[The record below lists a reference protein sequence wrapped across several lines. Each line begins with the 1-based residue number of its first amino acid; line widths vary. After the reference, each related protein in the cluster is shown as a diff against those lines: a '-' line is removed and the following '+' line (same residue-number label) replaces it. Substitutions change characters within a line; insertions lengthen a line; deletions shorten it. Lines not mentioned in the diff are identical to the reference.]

1 MRHLYA
7 ASAIALALSATA
19 TAVVAQETT
28 SSIRGSVTGAEGAP
42 AIGASVSAVHEPSGT
57 TANAT
62 VNGAGAFN
70 LTGLR
75 PGGPYTVTVTA
86 PGFAPM
92 TSSNIFLGV
101 GQPYNIPFAL
111 ADSRVDELVV
121 TASRA
126 EKSGAL
132 VTVFDRDSIASV
144 ASVSRDIRDI
154 ARRDPFASFNP
165 STRGISIAGQNG
177 RTNRFSVDGVRFSD
191 NFGLN
196 QGGLPSAR
204 GPIPLDAIEQLSV
217 KIAPYDISEG
227 DFQGGSINVVLR
239 SGGNSFTGAAG
250 YTYSDDSL
258 VGTKS
263 KGSTFSQE
271 MTSKTRNAFI
281 SGPIIKDK
289 LFFAFAYEK
298 LNETVPSVFGPP
310 GSGNAIPNLT
320 QTQIDQVT
328 SIANSVYGY
337 DTLGVLN
344 SRPETDKKWTLKLD
358 WNINDNHRL
367 SYSTIQNKGE
377 TVALS
382 GGSSSIT
389 SPGLGLG
396 SYATHEPERVKTH
409 AMQLNSNWNNAFSTE
424 LRVNYRDS
432 MKAPISFGSP
442 GFSDITVCLDPTSV
456 GSLNQCTQTGTP
468 RLVFGTEAFSHADI
482 VGQKQY
488 GAEFVARYNFGDHAF
503 KLHAAYSK
511 VKITNT
517 FVANSLGTYYF
528 DSLADFQARRAG
540 QLLYQYSITGS
551 LADASASFD
560 YDQLTFGAQDSWDIT
575 PDVNVTAGVRFDG
588 YKMKDEAP
596 LKSSFVNRYGFAN
609 NDNIDGNL
617 VVQPRV
623 GLTWRASD
631 RLTFR
636 GGVGLFNG
644 GSPDVFVGNSFSA
657 AGVFTNTITVGR
669 AVGGTGCTVPATV
682 ANAAA
687 ICAAALNNVQ
697 GNRIDPSVLAYLRT
711 NTAALGASPT
721 SFMMPNFKL
730 PAQWK
735 TSLSVDY
742 VADLGTMLG
751 DGWRFGG
758 DLFYGKTDSAA
769 YYTDLRLT
777 QVGTAPD
784 GRPIYADTYTNT
796 ANSDLAMND
805 TDKGRSIIAVARAS
819 KTFDFGLDA
828 GLSYTFSD
836 VKSLSDMGTYASG
849 GSTASGTYGAQPMID
864 PNQPA
869 YGTSS
874 YEVRDNWK
882 FNIDYSHAFFGDY
895 KTSFNLFG
903 ELRSGSPYSLT
914 MNTISSNS
922 RSTLFGA
929 TGATNRYLLY
939 VPDVSSQT
947 ADAKV
952 SYASTAVYEAVRA
965 FVQANDLSQGV
976 IGKNTEK
983 SPDYFKVDLHVEQ
996 EIPAPFLG
1004 SARFK
1009 LFGDVE
1015 NLLNMI
1021 DSDWGSYRTYNPLTS
1036 VVNVACAQ
1044 QVGTSCNQY
1053 SYTAFTKPT
1062 LQPNAQLGV
1071 WRVRLGARFEF

>member
-28 SSIRGSVTGAEGAP
+28 SSIRGSVSAAGAFAV
-42 AIGASVSAVHEPSGT
+42 GASISAVHEPSGT
-57 TANAT
+57 TASAT
-62 VNGAGAFN
+62 TNSAGAFN

-86 PGFAPM
+86 PGFAPV
-92 TSSNIFLGV
+92 TSQNLFLTV
-101 GQPYNIPFAL
+101 GQPYNLPIAIG
-111 ADSRVDELVV
+111 DSQVDELVV
-121 TASRA
+121 TATRA
-126 EKSGAL
+126 ERSGPM
-132 VTVFDRDSIASV
+132 VSVFDRDSIASV

-165 STRGISIAGQNG
+165 STRGVSIAGQNG

-204 GPIPLDAIEQLSV
+204 GPIPLDAVEQLSV

-239 SGGNSFTGAAG
+239 SGGNKFTGAAG

-258 VGTKS
+258 MGTKS
-263 KGSTFSQE
+263 KGSSFSQE
-271 MTSKTRNAFI
+271 MTSKTYNGFI

-298 LNETVPSVFGPP
+298 LNETVPAVFGAP
-310 GSGNAIPNLT
+310 GTGNAVPNLT
-320 QTQIDQVT
+320 QSQIDQVS
-328 SIANSVYGY
+328 SIAKSVYGY
-337 DTLGVLN
+337 DTLGVAT
-344 SRPETDKKWTLKLD
+344 SRPEMDKKWTLKLD

-389 SPGLGLG
+389 SPGLGLA
-396 SYATHEPERVKTH
+396 SYATHEPERVETH
-409 AMQLNSNWNNAFSTE
+409 ALQLNSTWSNAFSTE

-442 GFSDITVCLDPTSV
+442 GYSDITVCLDPTSV

-488 GAEFVARYNFGDHAF
+488 GAEFVARYNLGDHAF

-511 VKITNT
+511 LKITNT

-528 DSLADFQARRAG
+528 DSVADFQARQAG

-551 LADASASFD
+551 LADVSASFN
-560 YDQLTFGAQDSWDIT
+560 YDQITFGLQDSYDIS
-575 PDVNVTAGVRFDG
+575 PALNVTAGVRFDG
-588 YKMKDEAP
+588 YKMDDQAP
-596 LKSSFVNRYGFAN
+596 LKQSFVNRYGFAN
-609 NDNIDGNL
+609 NANIDGNL

-623 GLTWRASD
+623 GLTWRPTD
-631 RLTFR
+631 RLTVR
-636 GGVGLFNG
+636 SGLGLFNG

-669 AVGGTGCTVPATV
+669 AVGGTGCTIPATV

-687 ICAAALNNVQ
+687 ICNAALNNVQ
-697 GNRIDPSVLAYLRT
+697 GNKIDPLVLSYLQT
-711 NTAALGASPT
+711 NTAALAASPT
-721 SFMMPNFKL
+721 SFMSPTFKL

-735 TSLSVDY
+735 ANLSLDY
-742 VADLGTMLG
+742 MADFGERLG
-751 DGWRFGG
+751 DGWRFGA
-758 DLFYGKTDSAA
+758 DLFYGQTDSAA
-769 YYTDLRLT
+769 YYIDQRLT

-796 ANSDLAMND
+796 ANSDLAMKY
-805 TDKGRSIIAVARAS
+805 TDRGKSLIAVARAS
-819 KTFDFGLDA
+819 KSFDFGLDT
-828 GLSYTFSD
+828 GISYTYSD
-836 VKSLSDMGTYASG
+836 VKSLSDMGSYASG
-849 GSTASGTYGAQPMID
+849 GSTASGTYGGQPMFD
-864 PNQPA
+864 PNNPA
-869 YGTSS
+869 YGRSS

-914 MNTISSNS
+914 MNTTASNS
-922 RSTLFGA
+922 RSTLFGT
-929 TGATNRYLLY
+929 TGGTNRYLLY
-939 VPDVSSQT
+939 VPDVSSMT
-947 ADAKV
+947 ADSKV
-952 SYASTAVYEAVRA
+952 TYASTAVYEAFRA
-965 FVQANDLSQGV
+965 FVQGNDLAQGV

-983 SPDYFKVDLHVEQ
+983 SPDYFKVDLHIEQ
-996 EIPAPFLG
+996 ELPVPLLP

-1015 NLLNMI
+1015 NVLNLI
-1021 DSDWGSYRTYNPLTS
+1021 NSDWGSYRTYNPLTS

-1044 QVGTSCNQY
+1044 QVGSNCNQY
-1053 SYTAFTKPT
+1053 SYTAFTAPT
-1062 LQPNAQLGV
+1062 LQANAQLGV
-1071 WRVRLGARFEF
+1071 WRMRLGARFEF

>member
-7 ASAIALALSATA
+7 ASAIALALSASA
-19 TAVVAQETT
+19 TAVMAQETT
-28 SSIRGSVTGAEGAP
+28 SSIRGSVTAGSSAAV
-42 AIGASVSAVHEPSGT
+42 GASVSAVHEPSGT
-57 TANAT
+57 TATAT
-62 VNGAGAFN
+62 TNGAGAFN

-86 PGFAPM
+86 PGFAPV
-92 TSSNIFLGV
+92 TSQNIFLSV
-101 GQPYNIPFAL
+101 GQPYNLPILVGESQVEA
-111 ADSRVDELVV
+111 LVV
-121 TASRA
+121 TAARA
-126 EKSGAL
+126 ERSGPL
-132 VTVFDRDSIASV
+132 VSVFDRDSIASV

-165 STRGISIAGQNG
+165 STRGVSIAGQNG

-217 KIAPYDISEG
+217 KVAPYDVSEG

-239 SGGNSFTGAAG
+239 SGGNRFTGAAG
-250 YTYSDDSL
+250 YTYSNDSL
-258 VGTKS
+258 MGTKS
-263 KGSTFSQE
+263 KGSAFSQD
-271 MTSKTRNAFI
+271 MTSKTRNAFL

-310 GSGNAIPNLT
+310 GSGNAVPNLT
-320 QTQIDQVT
+320 QGQIDQVT
-328 SIANSVYGY
+328 SIAKSVYGY
-337 DTLGVLN
+337 DTLGVLT
-344 SRPETDKKWTLKLD
+344 SRPEKDRKWTLKLD
-358 WNINDNHRL
+358 WNINDNQRL

-382 GGSSSIT
+382 GGSSSNT

-409 AMQLNSNWNNAFSTE
+409 VLQLNSKWTNAFSTE
-424 LRVNYRDS
+424 LRANYRES
-432 MKAPISFGSP
+432 MKIPVSFGSP
-442 GFSDITVCLDPTSV
+442 GYSDITVCLDPVAV

-468 RLVFGTEAFSHADI
+468 RLIFGTEAFSQADV

-488 GAEFVARYNFGDHAF
+488 GAEFIARYNLGDHAF
-503 KLHAAYSK
+503 KLHAAYSRL
-511 VKITNT
+511 KISNT

-528 DSLADFQARRAG
+528 DSLADFQARQAG
-540 QLLYQYSITGS
+540 QLLYQYSITGTLS
-551 LADASASFD
+551 DASASFD
-560 YDQLTFGAQDSWDIT
+560 YDQLTFGAQDSWDVT
-575 PDVNVTAGVRFDG
+575 PEVNVTVGVRADG

-596 LKSSFVNRYGFAN
+596 LKQSFLNRYGFAN
-609 NDNIDGNL
+609 NANIDGNL

-623 GLTWRASD
+623 GLTWRPSD
-631 RLTFR
+631 RLTVRSGF
-636 GGVGLFNG
+636 GLFNG

-657 AGVFTNTITVGR
+657 AGVYTNTITVGR
-669 AVGGTGCTVPATV
+669 AVGGTGCTIPASV

-697 GNRIDPSVLAYLRT
+697 GNKIDPLVLSYLQT

-721 SFMMPNFKL
+721 SFMLPSFKL

-735 TSLSVDY
+735 ANLSVDY
-742 VADLGTMLG
+742 TADLGAMLG

-758 DLFYGKTDSAA
+758 DLLYGQTDSAA
-769 YYTDLRLT
+769 YYTDFRLT

-796 ANSDLAMND
+796 ANSDLAMKH
-805 TDKGRSIIAVARAS
+805 TDRGKSLIAVARAS
-819 KTFDFGLDA
+819 KSFDFGLDA
-828 GLSYTFSD
+828 GVSYTYSD
-836 VKSLSDMGTYASG
+836 IKSLSDMGTYASG
-849 GSTASGTYGAQPMID
+849 GSTASGTYGAQPMVD

-914 MNTISSNS
+914 MNTTTSNS
-922 RSTLFGA
+922 RSTLFGT
-929 TGATNRYLLY
+929 TGASNRYLLY
-939 VPDVSSQT
+939 VPDVSSIT
-947 ADAKV
+947 ADSKV
-952 SYASTAVYEAVRA
+952 TYASTAVYEAFRD
-965 FVQANDLSQGV
+965 FVQTNGLKQG
-976 IGKNTEK
+976 IIEKNSEK

-996 EIPAPFLG
+996 ELPAPFLG
-1004 SARFK
+1004 GARFK
-1009 LFGDVE
+1009 VFGDVE
-1015 NLLNMI
+1015 NLLNLI
-1021 DSDWGSYRTYNPLTS
+1021 NSDWGSYRTYAPLTS
-1036 VVNVACAQ
+1036 VVNVACGQ
-1044 QVGTSCNQY
+1044 QVGASCARYN
-1053 SYTAFTKPT
+1053 YTAFTKPT

-1071 WRVRLGARFEF
+1071 WRARLGVRFEF

>member
-28 SSIRGSVTGAEGAP
+28 SSIRGSVTAGNSAAVGAL
-42 AIGASVSAVHEPSGT
+42 VSAVHEPSGT
-57 TANAT
+57 TATAT
-62 VNGAGAFN
+62 TNSAGAFN

-86 PGFAPM
+86 PGFAPV
-92 TSSNIFLGV
+92 TSQNIFLSV
-101 GQPYNIPFAL
+101 GQPYNLPIL
-111 ADSRVDELVV
+111 VGDSQVEALVV

-126 EKSGAL
+126 ERSGPL
-132 VTVFDRDSIASV
+132 VSVFDRDRIASV

-165 STRGISIAGQNG
+165 STRGVSIAGQNG

-217 KIAPYDISEG
+217 KIAPYDVSEG

-239 SGGNSFTGAAG
+239 SGGNQFKGAAG
-250 YTYSDDSL
+250 YTYSNDSL
-258 VGTKS
+258 MGTKS
-263 KGSTFSQE
+263 KGSAFSQD
-271 MTSKTRNAFI
+271 MTSKTRNAFL

-298 LNETVPSVFGPP
+298 LNETVPSTFGPP
-310 GSGNAIPNLT
+310 GSGNAVPNLT
-320 QTQIDQVT
+320 QSQIDQVS
-328 SIANSVYGY
+328 SIAKTVYGY
-337 DTLGVLN
+337 DTLGVLT
-344 SRPETDKKWTLKLD
+344 SRPEMDRKWTLKLD
-358 WNINDNHRL
+358 WNINDNQRL

-377 TVALS
+377 TVALA
-382 GGSSSIT
+382 GGSSSNT
-389 SPGLGLG
+389 SPSLGLG

-409 AMQLNSNWNNAFSTE
+409 VLQLNSKWTNAFSTE
-424 LRVNYRDS
+424 LRANYRES
-432 MKAPISFGSP
+432 MKIPVSFGSP
-442 GFSDITVCLDPTSV
+442 GYSDLTVCLDPVAV

-468 RLVFGTEAFSHADI
+468 RLIFGTEAFSQADV

-488 GAEFVARYNFGDHAF
+488 GAEFIARYNFGDHAF
-503 KLHAAYSK
+503 KLHAAYSRL
-511 VKITNT
+511 KISNV

-528 DSLADFQARRAG
+528 DSLADFQARQAG

-551 LADASASFD
+551 LSDASASFD
-560 YDQLTFGAQDSWDIT
+560 YDQLTFGAQDSWDVT
-575 PDVNVTAGVRFDG
+575 PDVNVTVGLRADG
-588 YKMKDEAP
+588 YKMKDQAP
-596 LKSSFVNRYGFAN
+596 LKQSFLNRYGFAN
-609 NDNIDGNL
+609 NANIDGDL

-623 GLTWRASD
+623 GVTWRPSD
-631 RLTFR
+631 RLTVR
-636 GGVGLFNG
+636 GGFGLFNG

-669 AVGGTGCTVPATV
+669 AVGGTGCTIPASV

-697 GNRIDPSVLAYLRT
+697 GNKIDPLVLSYLQT

-721 SFMMPNFKL
+721 SFMLPSFKL

-735 TSLSVDY
+735 TNLSVDY
-742 VADLGTMLG
+742 VADLGSMLG

-758 DLFYGKTDSAA
+758 DLFYGHSDSAA
-769 YYTDLRLT
+769 YYTDFRLT

-796 ANSDLAMND
+796 ANSDLAMKH
-805 TDKGRSIIAVARAS
+805 TDRGRSLIAVARAS
-819 KTFDFGLDA
+819 KSFDFGLDA
-828 GLSYTFSD
+828 GVSYTYSD
-836 VKSLSDMGTYASG
+836 IKSLSDMGTYASG
-849 GSTASGTYGAQPMID
+849 GSTASGTYGAQPMVD

-914 MNTISSNS
+914 MNTTTSNS
-922 RSTLFGA
+922 RSTLFGT
-929 TGATNRYLLY
+929 TGASNRYLLY
-939 VPDVSSQT
+939 VPDVSSAT
-947 ADAKV
+947 ADSKV
-952 SYASTAVYEAVRA
+952 TYASTAVYQAFRD
-965 FVQANDLSQGV
+965 FVQANGLKQGV
-976 IGKNTEK
+976 IEKNSEK

-996 EIPAPFLG
+996 ELPVPFMAA
-1004 SARFK
+1004 ARFK
-1009 LFGDVE
+1009 VFGDVE
-1015 NLLNMI
+1015 NLLNLI
-1021 DSDWGSYRTYNPLTS
+1021 NSDWGSYRTYAPLTS

-1044 QVGTSCNQY
+1044 QVGASCAQY
-1053 SYTAFTKPT
+1053 NYTAFTKPT

-1071 WRVRLGARFEF
+1071 WRARLGVRFEF

>member
-7 ASAIALALSATA
+7 ASAIALALAASA

-28 SSIRGSVTGAEGAP
+28 SSIRGSVIGAAGAP
-42 AIGASVSAVHEPSGT
+42 AVGASVSAVHEPSGT
-57 TANAT
+57 TASAT
-62 VNGAGAFN
+62 VTGSGAFN

-86 PGFAPM
+86 PGFAPVV
-92 TSSNIFLGV
+92 SQNVFLSV
-101 GQPYNIPFAL
+101 GQPYNMPIAL
-111 ADSRVDELVV
+111 ADSQVEELVV

-126 EKSGAL
+126 EKSGPL
-132 VTVFDRDSIASV
+132 VTVFDRESIASV

-165 STRGISIAGQNG
+165 STRGVSIAGQNG

-204 GPIPLDAIEQLSV
+204 GPIPLDAVEQLSV

-239 SGGNSFTGAAG
+239 SGGNKFTGAG
-250 YTYSDDSL
+250 TYTYSNDNL
-258 VGTKS
+258 MGTKS
-263 KGSTFSQE
+263 KGAAFSQE
-271 MTSKTRNAFI
+271 MTSKTYGGFL

-298 LNETVPSVFGPP
+298 LDETVPSVFGPP
-310 GSGNAIPNLT
+310 GSGNAVPNLT
-320 QTQIDQVT
+320 QAQIDQVS
-328 SIANSVYGY
+328 SIAKSVYGY
-337 DTLGVLN
+337 DTLGVLT

-358 WNINDNHRL
+358 WNITDNHRL

-382 GGSSSIT
+382 GGSSSTT

-396 SYATHEPERVKTH
+396 SYATHEPERVETH
-409 AMQLNSNWNNAFSTE
+409 ALQLNSTWSNAFSTE
-424 LRVNYRDS
+424 LRFNYRDS

-442 GFSDITVCLDPTSV
+442 GYSDITVCLDPVAV

-468 RLVFGTEAFSHADI
+468 RVVFGTEAFSHADI

-488 GAEFVARYNFGDHAF
+488 GAEFIARYNLGDHAF
-503 KLHAAYSK
+503 KVDAAYSRL
-511 VKITNT
+511 KITNT

-528 DSLADFQARRAG
+528 DSVADFQARQAG

-551 LADASASFD
+551 LADVSASFD
-560 YDQLTFGAQDSWDIT
+560 YDQITFGAQDSWDVT
-575 PDVNVTAGVRFDG
+575 PEVNVTVGVRADA
-588 YKMKDEAP
+588 YKMNDQAP
-596 LKSSFVNRYGFAN
+596 LKTSFLNRYGFVN
-609 NDNIDGNL
+609 NANIDGNL

-623 GLTWRASD
+623 GVTWRPSD
-631 RLTFR
+631 RLTVR
-636 GGVGLFNG
+636 TGIGLFNG
-644 GSPDVFVGNSFSA
+644 GSPDVFVGNSFSN
-657 AGVFTNTITVGR
+657 AGVFTNTVTIGR
-669 AVGGTGCTVPATV
+669 AVGATGCTIPVTV
-682 ANAAA
+682 TNAAA

-697 GNRIDPSVLAYLRT
+697 GNKIDPLVLGYLQT

-721 SFMMPNFKL
+721 SFFLPSFKL

-735 TSLSVDY
+735 TNLSVDY
-742 VADLGTMLG
+742 VADLGERLG
-751 DGWRFGG
+751 DGWRFGA
-758 DLFYGKTDSAA
+758 DLFYGRADSAA

-777 QVGTAPD
+777 KVGTAPD

-796 ANSDLAMND
+796 ANSDLAMLS
-805 TDKGRSIIAVARAS
+805 TDKGKSIIAVARAS
-819 KTFDFGLDA
+819 KSFDFGLDT
-828 GLSYTFSD
+828 GVSYTYSD
-836 VKSLSDMGTYASG
+836 VKSLSDMGSYASG
-849 GSTASGTYGAQPMID
+849 GSTASGTYGGQPMVD

-869 YGTSS
+869 YGRSS

-882 FNIDYSHAFFGDY
+882 FNIDYGHAFFGDY

-914 MNTISSNS
+914 MNTTSSNS
-922 RSTLFGA
+922 RSSLFGT
-929 TGATNRYLLY
+929 TGGTNRYLLY
-939 VPDVSSQT
+939 VPDVSSMT
-947 ADAKV
+947 ADSKV
-952 SYASTAVYEAVRA
+952 SYASTAVYEAFRDFVR
-965 FVQANDLSQGV
+965 ANDLKQGI
-976 IGKNTEK
+976 IGKNSEK

-996 EIPAPFLG
+996 ELPVPLVS

-1015 NLLNMI
+1015 NLLNLI
-1021 DSDWGSYRTYNPLTS
+1021 NSDWGSYRTYNPLTS

-1044 QVGTSCNQY
+1044 QVGASCGQY
-1053 SYTAFTKPT
+1053 SYTAFTKPA
-1062 LQPNAQLGV
+1062 LQANAQLGV
-1071 WRVRLGARFEF
+1071 WRIRVGARFEF

>member
-28 SSIRGSVTGAEGAP
+28 SSIRGSVSANGVVAV
-42 AIGASVSAVHEPSGT
+42 GASVSAVHEPSGT
-57 TANAT
+57 TASAT
-62 VNGAGAFN
+62 TNSAGAFN

-86 PGFAPM
+86 PGFAPV
-92 TSSNIFLGV
+92 TSPNVFLTV
-101 GQPYNIPFAL
+101 GQPYNMPVAVG
-111 ADSRVDELVV
+111 DSQVDELIV
-121 TASRA
+121 TATRA
-126 EKSGAL
+126 ERSGPM
-132 VTVFDRDSIASV
+132 VSVFDRDSIASV

-165 STRGISIAGQNG
+165 STRGVSIAGQNG

-204 GPIPLDAIEQLSV
+204 GPIPLDAVEQLSV
-217 KIAPYDISEG
+217 KIAPYDIAEG

-239 SGGNSFTGAAG
+239 SGGNKFTGAAG

-258 VGTKS
+258 MGTKS
-263 KGSTFSQE
+263 KGASFSQE
-271 MTSKTRNAFI
+271 MTSKTYNGFI

-298 LNETVPSVFGPP
+298 LNETVPAVFGAP
-310 GSGNAIPNLT
+310 GTGNAVPNLT
-320 QTQIDQVT
+320 QSQIDQVS
-328 SIANSVYGY
+328 SIAKSVYNY
-337 DTLGVLN
+337 DTLGVAT
-344 SRPETDKKWTLKLD
+344 SRPEMDKKWTLKLD
-358 WNINDNHRL
+358 WNITDNHRL

-382 GGSSSIT
+382 GGTSSIT

-396 SYATHEPERVKTH
+396 SYATHEPERVETH
-409 AMQLNSNWNNAFSTE
+409 ALQLNSNWSNAFSTE

-442 GFSDITVCLDPTSV
+442 GYSDITVCLDPTSV

-488 GAEFVARYNFGDHAF
+488 GAEFVARYNLGDHAF

-511 VKITNT
+511 LKITNT

-528 DSLADFQARRAG
+528 DSIADFQARQAG
-540 QLLYQYSITGS
+540 QLVYQYSITGS
-551 LADASASFD
+551 LDDVSASFN
-560 YDQLTFGAQDSWDIT
+560 YDQITFGLQDSFDIT
-575 PDVNVTAGVRFDG
+575 PELNVTAGVRFDG
-588 YKMKDEAP
+588 YKMDDRAP
-596 LKSSFVNRYGFAN
+596 LKQSFVNRYGFAN
-609 NDNIDGNL
+609 NANIDGNL

-623 GLTWRASD
+623 GLTWRPTD
-631 RLTFR
+631 RLTLR
-636 GGVGLFNG
+636 TGLGLFNG

-669 AVGGTGCTVPATV
+669 AAGGTGCTIPTTV

-687 ICAAALNNVQ
+687 ICNAALNNVQ
-697 GNRIDPSVLAYLRT
+697 GNKIDPLVLSYLQT

-721 SFMMPNFKL
+721 SFMPPTFKL

-735 TSLSVDY
+735 TNLSVDY
-742 VADLGTMLG
+742 VADFGERLG
-751 DGWRFGG
+751 DGWRFGA

-769 YYTDLRLT
+769 YYIDQRLT

-796 ANSDLAMND
+796 ANSDLAMMY
-805 TDKGRSIIAVARAS
+805 TDKGKSLIAVARAS
-819 KTFDFGLDA
+819 KSFDFGLDT
-828 GLSYTFSD
+828 GVSYTYSD
-836 VKSLSDMGTYASG
+836 VKSLSDMGSYASG
-849 GSTASGTYGAQPMID
+849 GSTASGTYGGQPMVD

-869 YGTSS
+869 YGRSS

-914 MNTISSNS
+914 MNTTASNS
-922 RSTLFGA
+922 RSTLFGT
-929 TGATNRYLLY
+929 TGGTNRYLLY
-939 VPDVSSQT
+939 VPDVSSMT
-947 ADAKV
+947 ADSKV
-952 SYASTAVYEAVRA
+952 TYASTAVYEAFRA
-965 FVQANDLSQGV
+965 FVQSNKLDQGV

-983 SPDYFKVDLHVEQ
+983 SPDYFKVDLHIEQ
-996 EIPAPFLG
+996 ELPVPMLS

-1015 NLLNMI
+1015 NVLNLI
-1021 DSDWGSYRTYNPLTS
+1021 NSDWGSYRTYNPLTS

-1044 QVGTSCNQY
+1044 QVGSSCNQY
-1053 SYTAFTKPT
+1053 SYTAFTAPT
-1062 LQPNAQLGV
+1062 LQANAQLGV

>member
-28 SSIRGSVTGAEGAP
+28 SSIRGSVTAGSSAAVGAL
-42 AIGASVSAVHEPSGT
+42 VSAVHEPSGT
-57 TANAT
+57 TASAT
-62 VNGAGAFN
+62 TNSAGAFN

-86 PGFAPM
+86 PGFAPV
-92 TSSNIFLGV
+92 TSQNIFLSV
-101 GQPYNIPFAL
+101 GQPYNLPIL
-111 ADSRVDELVV
+111 VGDSQVEALVV

-126 EKSGAL
+126 ERSGPL
-132 VTVFDRDSIASV
+132 VSVFDRDRIASV

-165 STRGISIAGQNG
+165 STRGVSIAGQNG

-217 KIAPYDISEG
+217 KIAPYDVSEG

-239 SGGNSFTGAAG
+239 SGGNQFKGAAG
-250 YTYSDDSL
+250 YTYSNDNL
-258 VGTKS
+258 MGTKS
-263 KGSTFSQE
+263 KGAAFSQE
-271 MTSKTRNAFI
+271 MTSKTRNAFL

-298 LNETVPSVFGPP
+298 LNETVPSTFGPP
-310 GSGNAIPNLT
+310 GSGNAVPNLT
-320 QTQIDQVT
+320 QGQIDQVT
-328 SIANSVYGY
+328 SIAKTVYGY
-337 DTLGVLN
+337 DTLGVLT
-344 SRPETDKKWTLKLD
+344 SRPEMDRKWTLKLD
-358 WNINDNHRL
+358 WNINDNQRL

-377 TVALS
+377 TVALA
-382 GGSSSIT
+382 GGSSSNT
-389 SPGLGLG
+389 SPSLGLG

-409 AMQLNSNWNNAFSTE
+409 VLQLNSKWTNAFSTE
-424 LRVNYRDS
+424 LRANYRES
-432 MKAPISFGSP
+432 MKIPVSFGSP
-442 GFSDITVCLDPTSV
+442 GYSDITVCLDPTAV

-468 RLVFGTEAFSHADI
+468 RLIFGTEAFSQADV

-488 GAEFVARYNFGDHAF
+488 GAEFIARYNFGDHAF
-503 KLHAAYSK
+503 KLHAAYSRL
-511 VKITNT
+511 KISNV

-528 DSLADFQARRAG
+528 DSLADFQARQAG

-551 LADASASFD
+551 LSDASASFD
-560 YDQLTFGAQDSWDIT
+560 YDQLTFGAQDSWDVT
-575 PDVNVTAGVRFDG
+575 PDVNVTVGVRADG
-588 YKMKDEAP
+588 YKMKDQAP
-596 LKSSFVNRYGFAN
+596 LKQAFLNRYGFAN
-609 NDNIDGNL
+609 NANIDGDL

-623 GLTWRASD
+623 GVTWRPSD
-631 RLTFR
+631 RLTVR
-636 GGVGLFNG
+636 GGFGLFNG

-669 AVGGTGCTVPATV
+669 AVGGTGCTIPASV

-697 GNRIDPSVLAYLRT
+697 GNKIDPLVLSYLRT

-721 SFMMPNFKL
+721 SFMLPSFKL

-735 TSLSVDY
+735 TNLSVDY
-742 VADLGTMLG
+742 VADLGSTLG

-758 DLFYGKTDSAA
+758 DLFYGHSDSAA
-769 YYTDLRLT
+769 YYTDFRLT

-796 ANSDLAMND
+796 ANSDLAMKH
-805 TDKGRSIIAVARAS
+805 TDRGRSLIAVARAS
-819 KTFDFGLDA
+819 KSFDFGLDA
-828 GLSYTFSD
+828 GVSYTYSD
-836 VKSLSDMGTYASG
+836 IKSLSDMGTYASG
-849 GSTASGTYGAQPMID
+849 GSTASGTYGAQPMVD

-882 FNIDYSHAFFGDY
+882 FNLDYSHAFFGDY

-914 MNTISSNS
+914 MNTTTSNS
-922 RSTLFGA
+922 RSTLFGT
-929 TGATNRYLLY
+929 TGASNRYLLY
-939 VPDVSSQT
+939 VPNVSSAT
-947 ADAKV
+947 ADSKV
-952 SYASTAVYEAVRA
+952 TYASTAVYEAFRD
-965 FVQANDLSQGV
+965 FVQANGLKQGV
-976 IGKNTEK
+976 IDKNSEK

-996 EIPAPFLG
+996 ELPVPFVAA
-1004 SARFK
+1004 ARFK
-1009 LFGDVE
+1009 VFGDVE
-1015 NLLNMI
+1015 NLLNLI
-1021 DSDWGSYRTYNPLTS
+1021 NSDWGSYRTYAPLTS

-1044 QVGTSCNQY
+1044 QVGASCAQY
-1053 SYTAFTKPT
+1053 NYTAFTKPT

-1071 WRVRLGARFEF
+1071 WRARLGVRFEF

>member
-28 SSIRGSVTGAEGAP
+28 SSIRGSVTSAGAP
-42 AIGASVSAVHEPSGT
+42 AVGASVSAVHEPSGT
-57 TANAT
+57 TATAT
-62 VNGAGAFN
+62 TNSAGAFN

-86 PGFAPM
+86 PGFAPV
-92 TSSNIFLGV
+92 TSENVFLSV
-101 GQPYNIPFAL
+101 GQPYNLPVVVGNTE
-111 ADSRVDELVV
+111 VDALVV
-121 TASRA
+121 TAARA
-126 EKSGAL
+126 ERSGPL
-132 VTVFDRDSIASV
+132 VSVFDRDSIASV

-165 STRGISIAGQNG
+165 STRGVSIAGQNG

-217 KIAPYDISEG
+217 KIAPYDVSEG

-239 SGGNSFTGAAG
+239 SGGNDFTGAAG
-250 YTYSDDSL
+250 YTYSNDSL
-258 VGTKS
+258 MGDKS
-263 KGSTFSQE
+263 KGSAFSQD
-271 MTSKTRNAFI
+271 MTSKTRNAFL

-310 GSGNAIPNLT
+310 GSGNAVPNLT
-320 QTQIDQVT
+320 QGQIDQVT
-328 SIANSVYGY
+328 SIAKSVYGY
-337 DTLGVLN
+337 DTLGVLT
-344 SRPETDKKWTLKLD
+344 SRPEMDRKWTLKLD
-358 WNINDNHRL
+358 WNINDDHRL

-382 GGSSSIT
+382 GGSSSNT
-389 SPGLGLG
+389 SPSLGLG
-396 SYATHEPERVKTH
+396 SYATHEPERVETH
-409 AMQLNSNWNNAFSTE
+409 VLQLNSKWTNAFSTE
-424 LRVNYRDS
+424 LRANYRDS

-442 GFSDITVCLDPTSV
+442 GYSDITVCLDPATV

-468 RLVFGTEAFSHADI
+468 RLIFGTEAFSQADV

-488 GAEFVARYNFGDHAF
+488 GAEFIARYNFGDHAF
-503 KLHAAYSK
+503 KLHAAYSRL
-511 VKITNT
+511 KITNT

-528 DSLADFQARRAG
+528 DSLADFQARQAG

-551 LADASASFD
+551 LSDASASFD
-560 YDQLTFGAQDSWDIT
+560 YDQLTFGVQDSWDVTPEVNIT
-575 PDVNVTAGVRFDG
+575 VGVRADG

-596 LKSSFVNRYGFAN
+596 LKQAFVNRYGFAN
-609 NDNIDGNL
+609 NANIDGNL

-623 GLTWRASD
+623 GLTWRPSD
-631 RLTFR
+631 RLTVR
-636 GGVGLFNG
+636 GGFGLFNG

-657 AGVFTNTITVGR
+657 AGVYTNTITVGR
-669 AVGGTGCTVPATV
+669 AVGGTGCTIPASV

-697 GNRIDPSVLAYLRT
+697 GNKIDPLVLSYLQT

-721 SFMMPNFKL
+721 SFMLPSFKL

-735 TSLSVDY
+735 ANLSVDY
-742 VADLGTMLG
+742 MVDLGAMLG

-769 YYTDLRLT
+769 YYTDFRLT

-784 GRPIYADTYTNT
+784 GRAIYADTYTNT
-796 ANSDLAMND
+796 ANSDLAMRH
-805 TDKGRSIIAVARAS
+805 TDRGRSLIAVARAS
-819 KTFDFGLDA
+819 KAFDFGLDA
-828 GLSYTFSD
+828 GVSYTYSD
-836 VKSLSDMGTYASG
+836 IKSLSDMGTYASG
-849 GSTASGTYGAQPMID
+849 GSTASGTYGAQPMVD

-882 FNIDYSHAFFGDY
+882 FNLDYSRAFFGNY

-914 MNTISSNS
+914 MNTTTSNS
-922 RSTLFGA
+922 RSTLFGT
-929 TGATNRYLLY
+929 TGASNRYLLY
-939 VPDVSSQT
+939 VPDVSSIT
-947 ADAKV
+947 ADSRV
-952 SYASTAVYEAVRA
+952 TYASTAVYEAFRD
-965 FVQANDLSQGV
+965 FVQANGLKQGV
-976 IGKNTEK
+976 IGKNTET

-996 EIPAPFLG
+996 ELPAPFLG
-1004 SARFK
+1004 GARFK
-1009 LFGDVE
+1009 VFGDVE
-1015 NLLNMI
+1015 NLLNLI
-1021 DSDWGSYRTYNPLTS
+1021 NSDWGSYRTYAPLTS

-1044 QVGTSCNQY
+1044 QVGASCARYN
-1053 SYTAFTKPT
+1053 YTAFTKPT

-1071 WRVRLGARFEF
+1071 WRARLGVRFEF